1 MDMKNGEEKTFQTH
15 LHYGDMYS
23 VSLLG
28 ATFCEF
34 KHIWGKFL
42 VVIFIRVAIIVGKLT
57 FKWHP
62 FSQ

>member
-1 MDMKNGEEKTFQTH
+1 MDTENGEEKSSQTH
-15 LHYGDMYS
+15 LHYSDTHS

-34 KHIWGKFL
+34 KHIWGKFP
-42 VVIFIRVAIIVGKLT
+42 VVIFIRVPIIVGKLT